1 MNPQDNA
8 STQSNASGNASMRE
22 IPASEEM
29 LEDEAAMVEVSGNA
43 AGRPMEMPPRSDSS
57 ADWSNGSHDWGGT
70 SHDKGG
76 SCADGGSSCQDCGG
90 SSANWGNGGGDG
102 RQGSGNAGKSDHAAL
117 NRRMTRN
124 TMILYVR
131 MAVTM
136 LVSFITVRLLL
147 QALGADDY
155 GISVAVLAVVTMA
168 NIVASGVNGAV
179 GRFITVN
186 VGRGDSSRVRT
197 TVGTGLT
204 LLSAMVVLVVLL
216 GETAGQWFLGNHMT
230 IPAERMTAARCILH
244 SGIISYCL
252 GIIGTPFGA
261 MIGAHER
268 FGVYAGLSITDAFLR
283 LAMALTIAHSSSPDR
298 LILYAWLMVAWHGIT
313 FLLKIAY
320 SLSHFPACRTMPS
333 LDKPLAG
340 KILRYAVWSVVG
352 NAAATLR
359 DYGGDML
366 VNVYTAP
373 VVNAARGVAGQAV
386 SLVTALSV
394 HMSNAVNPQIT
405 KSYARGE
412 QDYCIDLTMRTSR
425 YAFYLVLLLS
435 IPALV
440 ETRFLLSLWLDK
452 VPAYA
457 VSFTRLFILFPL
469 LNSLSCHIGV
479 VIGATGRIR
488 NYQLVIGGLVLLNVP
503 ISWICLSQGLPP
515 ECVPAT
521 SALIA
526 ALCLG
531 ARLYMLHRETGTP
544 MRPFVTQVYLHA
556 AIVGGIALAV
566 AVALHYAL
574 PSTSWRGPVVACIT
588 VMTTAAIVW
597 WRGCSRSERQGLL
610 SAIKHPKATH

>member
-1 MNPQDNA
+1 MNPQDNANLQSNATPQDTEAGEDASTSMNPQDNANLQSNANLQDTEAGEAAATSMNPQDNA
-8 STQSNASGNASMRE
+8 STQSNASMRE

-216 GETAGQWFLGNHMT
+216 GETAGQWFLGSHMT

-340 KILRYAVWSVVG
+340 KILRYAGWSVVG

-359 DYGGDML
+359 DYWRRHVGQRL
-366 VNVYTAP
+366 HR
-373 VVNAARGVAGQAV
+373 ARGQRC
-386 SLVTALSV
+386 
-394 HMSNAVNPQIT
+394 P
-405 KSYARGE
+405 
-412 QDYCIDLTMRTSR
+412 
-425 YAFYLVLLLS
+425 
-435 IPALV
+435 
-440 ETRFLLSLWLDK
+440 
-452 VPAYA
+452 
-457 VSFTRLFILFPL
+457 
-469 LNSLSCHIGV
+469 
-479 VIGATGRIR
+479 
-488 NYQLVIGGLVLLNVP
+488 
-503 ISWICLSQGLPP
+503 
-515 ECVPAT
+515 
-521 SALIA
+521 
-526 ALCLG
+526 
-531 ARLYMLHRETGTP
+531 
-544 MRPFVTQVYLHA
+544 
-556 AIVGGIALAV
+556 
-566 AVALHYAL
+566 
-574 PSTSWRGPVVACIT
+574 WRGRA
-588 VMTTAAIVW
+588 
-597 WRGCSRSERQGLL
+597 SRELGDGAVGAHEQRR
-610 SAIKHPKATH
+610 